1 MNSHYIDLDDIQG
14 NIVKAYGRFGYPVAR
29 YIFFQFHDMDAGRA
43 FIRSLLPMITTS
55 RPWFADTPLP
65 PATTN
70 IAFTYQGL
78 KQLGLPTKSLH
89 SFPEEFSMG
98 MKARGEILGDDNE
111 SSPEHWDP
119 VWRNDK
125 RVNMFMSINGQNLVA
140 LEARYQEIQSLLNAH
155 TGKVEQLRGHRGE
168 HGDDMA
174 YQEAAAV
181 LIDGKITAKEHFGY
195 TDGISDP
202 YFKGSGSNPINLIG
216 GGKPTRQDPA
226 TEEGWAPLETGE
238 FILGYRD
245 ETQELPIAP
254 VPRLLSYNGTF
265 MVYRKLHENVGSF
278 NQYIEQA
285 GKDFSGGPEALVA
298 KMSGRWRNGAP
309 TVLFPTQAEADAF
322 IEELEKSREAAKMA
336 TAPAE
341 KANALAHFNT
351 LRKRLTGFNFNQD
364 IGGGRCPM
372 GSHIRRTNPR
382 GCLEYGVANAY
393 STPGALDNRRRLLR
407 RGLPYG
413 KVVDRMS
420 DAGEHGII
428 FMAIGTSIERQ
439 FEFVQQ
445 QWINYGND
453 FKLAN
458 QRDPLLGNHDG
469 HGDFMI
475 EGSSP
480 ENPPFFCARLPR
492 FVTTRGGEYFFI
504 PSLTAIRMIA
514 DNLIDPT

>member
-1 MNSHYIDLDDIQG
+1 MNTPFIDLDDVQG
-14 NIVKAYGRFGYPVAR
+14 NIVKAYGRFGYPTAR
-29 YIFFQFHDMDAGRA
+29 YIFFQFHDMDAGRG
-43 FIRSLLPMITTS
+43 FIHSLLPLITTS
-55 RPWFADTPLP
+55 RPWFFNTPLP

-70 IAFTYQGL
+70 IAFSYQGL
-78 KQLGLPTKSLH
+78 KHLGLPTMTLH

-98 MKARGEILGDDNE
+98 MKARGEILGDDGP

-119 VWRNDK
+119 LWQNDK
-125 RVNMFMSINGQNLVA
+125 RMHMFMSINARDDAA
-140 LEARYQEIQSLLNAH
+140 LEARYQEIQARLAVH
-155 TGKVEQLRGHRGE
+155 GGKVEQLHGHRGIQ
-168 HGDDMA
+168 GDDMP
-174 YQEAAAV
+174 YQQAAAV
-181 LIDGKITAKEHFGY
+181 VEDGKVTTKEHFGY

-216 GGKPTRQDPA
+216 GGKPTRKDPTTA
-226 TEEGWAPLETGE
+226 AGWAPLETGE

-245 ETQELPIAP
+245 ETHELPIAP

-278 NQYIEQA
+278 NRYTKEM
-285 GKDFSGGPEALVA
+285 GKDFPGGPEALVA

-309 TVLFPTQAEADAF
+309 VVSFPSQAEADAF
-322 IEELEKSREAAKMA
+322 INELEAARQTLKSAVTGPAKA
-336 TAPAE
+336 Q
-341 KANALAHFNT
+341 ALAHYNA
-351 LRKRLTGFNFNQD
+351 LRKRLTGFNFNSD
-364 IGGGRCPM
+364 LSGGRCPM

-382 GCLEYGVANAY
+382 GCLEYGNAAY
-393 STPGALDNRRRLLR
+393 NTPGALDNRRRILR

-413 KVVDRMS
+413 EVTDPTS
-420 DAGEHGII
+420 DTGEHGII

-458 QRDPLLGNHDG
+458 QKDPLIGNHDG
-469 HGDFMI
+469 QDTFMI
-475 EGSSP
+475 EGSSGK
-480 ENPPFFCARLPR
+480 NPPFFCARLPR